1 MLSFYYTSIFKIN
14 LSNDLIVTLLKQKK
28 YDIAYL
34 KMAKEWAKLSYC
46 HRRQVGALIVKDK
59 MIISD
64 GYNGTPTGF
73 ENVCEDEENNTK
85 WYVLHAE
92 ANAIMKVAASTQSCD
107 GATLYVTLSPC
118 RECSKLIFQSGIK
131 RVVYIVEYKDK
142 TGIDFL
148 KKSGLEIVH
157 IPDV

>member
-1 MLSFYYTSIFKIN
+1 M
-14 LSNDLIVTLLKQKK
+14 TLLKQKK

-92 ANAIMKVAASTQSCD
+92 ANAIMKVAASTQSCE
-107 GATLYVTLSPC
+107 GATLYITLSPC

-142 TGIDFL
+142 TGVDFL